1 MDKINFNPEL
11 WGNHGWVFL
20 QHVALSYP
28 NQPNKEIKQNYKDFF
43 YSIKNILPCETC
55 AMNYL
60 DHIKKIPIDNYLK
73 NRNTLFSWIIKIHN
87 EVNKI
92 TNKKMLNENKVKQYY
107 LSQNKPSFHI
117 NPKIKI
123 ILAISSSILILYLI
137 KKILKIKIKI
147 SYKK

>member
-1 MDKINFNPEL
+1 MNKISFNPEL

-28 NQPNKEIKQNYKDFF
+28 NNASNEIKKSYKEF
-43 YSIKNILPCETC
+43 YYSLKDVLPCETC
-55 AMNYL
+55 SLNFS
-60 DHIKKIPIDNYLK
+60 DHIEKIPIDEYLK

-92 TNKKMLNENKVKQYY
+92 TNKKMLNENDLKEQYLY
-107 LSQNKPSFHI
+107 QNKPSFYI
-117 NPKIKI
+117 NPRIKMI
-123 ILAISSSILILYLI
+123 FAISCSILFLYLL

>member
-1 MDKINFNPEL
+1 MNKINFNPEL

-28 NQPNKEIKQNYKDFF
+28 NNPTKEIKQNYKDFY
-43 YSIKNILPCETC
+43 YSVKNILPCETC
-55 AMNYL
+55 ALNYL
-60 DHIKKIPIDNYLK
+60 DHIQKIPIDNYLK

-92 TNKKMLNENKVKQYY
+92 TNQKMLNENKIKQHY
-107 LSQNKPSFHI
+107 LNQNKPSFYI

-123 ILAISSSILILYLI
+123 IAAISCSILILYLI

>member
-1 MDKINFNPEL
+1 MNKINFNPEL

-55 AMNYL
+55 ALNYL
-60 DHIKKIPIDNYLK
+60 DHIQKIPIDNYLK

-92 TNKKMLNENKVKQYY
+92 TNKTMLNENKIKQYY
-107 LSQNKPSFHI
+107 LSQNKPSFYI

-123 ILAISSSILILYLI
+123 IAAISCSILILYLI